1 MADKDKPRVVEA
13 AGMASNRMH
22 AGLGR
27 KIEAAMNAVTGEIE
41 KEVKAIWEDTNQ
53 PEEQRREKVAALMDV
68 ENIRARKIA
77 ARKRVKDEVAAA
89 AAAQLAA
96 ELEKQA
102 QAAAAK
108 KE

>member
-13 AGMASNRMH
+13 AGMASNRMY
-22 AGLGR
+22 AGLGQ

-41 KEVKAIWEDTNQ
+41 KEVKAVWEDASQ

-89 AAAQLAA
+89 AAA

-102 QAAAAK
+102 QAAAVK